1 MISRIQA
8 ADIAA
13 QIGSSL
19 MPDNAQWTN
28 RFTVKSTSSA
38 SVYVVA
44 QRRTDAVWGCSCRG
58 WTHYRHCKHLTDIL
72 RRLAKLADQIDAP
85 TFREPKYAGNIPA
98 ANKTFDSETVQM
110 LRSARVALLDLDTV
124 PTQADKSRRHRAVRL
139 DLD

>member
-8 ADIAA
+8 AEVAA

-38 SVYVVA
+38 SIYVVA
-44 QRRTDAVWGCSCRG
+44 QRRSDSVWGCSCRG

-72 RRLAKLADQIDAP
+72 RRLAALGERVQRYP
-85 TFREPKYAGNIPA
+85 TSA
-98 ANKTFDSETVQM
+98 TFNLETVQM
-110 LRSARVALLDLDTV
+110 LRSARVALLDLDTT
-124 PTQADKSRRHRAVRL
+124 PTQADKSRRHRSVRL